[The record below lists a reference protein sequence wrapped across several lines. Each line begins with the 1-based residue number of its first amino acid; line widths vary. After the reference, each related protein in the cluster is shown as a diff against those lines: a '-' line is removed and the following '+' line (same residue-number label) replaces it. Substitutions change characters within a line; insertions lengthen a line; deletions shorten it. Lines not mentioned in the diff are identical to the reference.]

1 MGPSVEGDVSAVAE
15 AVDRRQFIGGSD
27 ISAILGISPWQTP
40 YQLWVEKT
48 SDKPIE
54 EDPKKAAFFRRRK
67 MMEPYVID
75 LAREE
80 HGLNVVARN
89 ARYYDSELPFLSCE
103 VDFEHEWDGWTENAD
118 VKTVH
123 PAMAKHWGE
132 PGTDEIPQYY
142 TAQFLW
148 GLMITARFSTL
159 CMAMIGIDKLEPY
172 RVKRNDAV
180 ITWMREQALR
190 FWELVEKKTPPEI
203 TTLDD
208 AKLAWRREQQA
219 KQIVAT
225 PEILAIAE
233 RLALMKKAINGRQ
246 AEADLLELDLRKF
259 MGSAEE
265 IIDPQ
270 GDRVLTWKTQIK
282 KSYTVQAS
290 ESRVMRLAG
299 RD

>member
-1 MGPSVEGDVSAVAE
+1 MSTAIAE
-15 AVDRRQFIGGSD
+15 PIVDRRHFIGGSD

-40 YQLWVEKT
+40 YQLWAEKT
-48 SDKPIE
+48 ADKPIE
-54 EDPKKAAFFRRRK
+54 LEPKKAAFFRRRK

-80 HGLNVVARN
+80 HDLHVVARN
-89 ARYYDSELPFLSCE
+89 ERYFDKYLPFMSCE
-103 VDFEHEWDGWTENAD
+103 VDFEHEYDGDIENAD

-148 GLMITARFSTL
+148 GQAITERESTL
-159 CMAMIGIDKLEPY
+159 CMAMIGLDKLEPY
-172 RVKRNDAV
+172 RVMRSDSV
-180 ITWMREQALR
+180 IKWMVEQAQR
-190 FWELVEKKTPPEI
+190 FWDLVEKKTPPEI
-203 TTLDD
+203 ATLED
-208 AKLAWRREQQA
+208 AKMAWRREQQA

-225 PEILAIAE
+225 SEILAMAE
-233 RLALMKKAINGRQ
+233 RLSLMKKGIVGRQ
-246 AEADLLELDLRKF
+246 AEADLLELDLKKF
-259 MGSAEE
+259 MGNAEE

-270 GDRVLTWKTQIK
+270 GDRVLTWKTQVK
-282 KSYTVQAS
+282 KSYTVAAS

>member
-1 MGPSVEGDVSAVAE
+1 MSTTIAE
-15 AVDRRQFIGGSD
+15 PIVDRRQFIGGSD

-48 SDKPIE
+48 SEQPIE
-54 EDPKKAAFFRRRK
+54 LEPKKAAFFRRRK
-67 MMEPYVID
+67 MLEPYVID
-75 LAREE
+75 LARVE
-80 HGLNVVARN
+80 HDLKVVAKN
-89 ARYYDSELPFLSCE
+89 ERYFDKYLPFMSCE
-103 VDFEHEWDGWTENAD
+103 VDFEHEYDGDIENAD

-148 GLMITARFSTL
+148 GQAITERESTL
-159 CMAMIGIDKLEPY
+159 CMAMIGLDKLEPY
-172 RVKRNDAV
+172 RVMRSDSV
-180 ITWMREQALR
+180 IKWMVEQAQR
-190 FWELVEKKTPPEI
+190 FWEKVQTRIAPEI
-203 TTLDD
+203 TTLED

-233 RLALMKKAINGRQ
+233 RLSLMKKAINGRQ
-246 AEADLLELDLRKF
+246 AEADLLELDLKKF
-259 MGSAEE
+259 MGNAEE
-265 IIDPQ
+265 IVDPQ
-270 GDRVLTWKTQIK
+270 GDRVMTWKTQVK
-282 KSYTVQAS
+282 KSYTVAAS
-290 ESRVMRLAG
+290 ECRVVRLAG